1 MRRHGGASR
10 FSLGRPIGVS
20 MLEALRERVLEA
32 NLDLVRSGLV
42 VATFGN
48 VSGIDRDHGLVAIKP
63 SGVRYDQ
70 MTADSM
76 VVTDLEGKVVFG
88 DLKPSSDL
96 GTHLLLYKSFPT
108 VGGIVHSHSE
118 FATIW
123 AQAGL
128 PIPALGTTHADYF
141 HGPVPVTRELS
152 EQEIGGDY
160 VGNTGAV
167 IVEAFGNKDPMAVPA
182 ALVAGHGPFCWGG
195 DAAAAVHNAVILE
208 SVARMALYT
217 TLLHPGRP
225 GVSQA
230 LLDRHYF
237 RKHGAV
243 ATYGQT
249 VR

>member
-1 MRRHGGASR
+1 
-10 FSLGRPIGVS
+10 
-20 MLEALRERVLEA
+20 MLEALRQRVLEA

-42 VATFGN
+42 LATFGN
-48 VSGIDRDHGLVAIKP
+48 VSGIDRAGGLVAIKP
-63 SGVRYDQ
+63 SGVRYDE
-70 MTADSM
+70 MTADSI
-76 VVTDLEGKVVFG
+76 VITDLDGKVVFG
-88 DLKPSSDL
+88 ALRPSSDL
-96 GTHLLLYKSFPT
+96 DTHLLLYKSFSA

-152 EQEIGGDY
+152 PQEIGGDY

-182 ALVAGHGPFCWGG
+182 ALVAGHGPFCWGT
-195 DAAAAVHNAVILE
+195 DAAAAVHNAVVLE

-217 TLLHPGRP
+217 RLLRP
-225 GVSQA
+225 DASGVSQA

-237 RKHGAV
+237 RKHGAT

-249 VR
+249 TR

>member
-1 MRRHGGASR
+1 
-10 FSLGRPIGVS
+10 
-20 MLEALRERVLEA
+20 MLEALRQRVLDA

-42 VATFGN
+42 LATFGN
-48 VSGIDRDHGLVAIKP
+48 VSGIDRARGLVAIKP
-63 SGVRYDQ
+63 SGVRYDE
-70 MTADSM
+70 MTADSI
-76 VVTDLEGKVVFG
+76 VVTDLDGKVVFG
-88 DLKPSSDL
+88 DLRPSSDL
-96 GTHLLLYKSFPT
+96 ATHLLLYKSFAA

-152 EQEIGGDY
+152 AAEIGGDY
-160 VGNTGAV
+160 VSNTGVV

-182 ALVAGHGPFCWGG
+182 ALVAGHGPFCWGT
-195 DAAAAVHNAVILE
+195 DPATAVHNAVVLE

-217 TLLHPGRP
+217 TMLRP
-225 GVSQA
+225 DAIGVSQA

-237 RKHGAV
+237 RKHGAT

-249 VR
+249 TR